1 MPGTLFLPYI
11 SLLVLDETGMELRKT
26 VSIPDIPNEEI
37 TALGNFYSTVVSSA
51 TTPNLQV
58 YGPLPIPHHD
68 QYHLLVASFRK
79 KDSKVKDQRAITK
92 AGLAVCEL
100 LIFYH
105 KGSDQQAKFGHN
117 RIYETVEFFLQKY
130 EDIQQIKGKDLET
143 LSEDLIENIL
153 LDEQIESKRIE
164 DIVRDIA
171 NRFHNIQML
180 TQLLNRRIKIGVI
193 SADTVAYNI
202 LIQSLFH
209 FQNIDFIYE
218 LTRNEYVVRIDTLFM
233 RIVMSLLFDSDKIAG
248 IEFFKDI
255 NYYLYI
261 GSFEDLKAAER
272 HIKNLETISQN
283 SPSTKIF
290 MITIETA
297 EKLPLDVKK
306 YLYKEARSRENLTL
320 MISIGDVFR
329 TLDNSVF
336 MILND
341 ILKIRSL
348 IEL

>member
-1 MPGTLFLPYI
+1 MTPREILSYFGELKGYPSSKIKQRVEEVVEMVEMSDWIDVKIGKF
-11 SLLVLDETGMELRKT
+11 SKGMR
-26 VSIPDIPNEEI
+26 
-37 TALGNFYSTVVSSA
+37 
-51 TTPNLQV
+51 Q
-58 YGPLPIPHHD
+58 
-68 QYHLLVASFRK
+68 
-79 KDSKVKDQRAITK
+79 
-92 AGLAVCEL
+92 
-100 LIFYH
+100 
-105 KGSDQQAKFGHN
+105 
-117 RIYETVEFFLQKY
+117 
-130 EDIQQIKGKDLET
+130 
-143 LSEDLIENIL
+143 
-153 LDEQIESKRIE
+153 
-164 DIVRDIA
+164 
-171 NRFHNIQML
+171 
-180 TQLLNRRIKIGVI
+180 KIGVI

-248 IEFFKDI
+248 IEFFRDI

-272 HIKNLETISQN
+272 HIKNLEEISQN
-283 SPSTKIF
+283 SPSVKIF
-290 MITIETA
+290 MMTIETA

-306 YLYKEARSRENLTL
+306 YLYKEARSRKNLTL

-348 IEL
+348 IDF